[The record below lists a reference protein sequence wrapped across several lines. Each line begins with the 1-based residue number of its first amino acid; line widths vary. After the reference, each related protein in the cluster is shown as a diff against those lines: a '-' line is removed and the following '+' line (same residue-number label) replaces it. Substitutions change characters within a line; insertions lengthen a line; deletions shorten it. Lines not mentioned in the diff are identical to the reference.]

1 MIVGAARTSV
11 VTRGGTAVAVPPRT
25 IAVSSFAP
33 ALVVR
38 GDVQP
43 AAGPARRTKIW
54 EFNTNLHCSIIGTCL
69 STGELRQVLKKLG
82 VAVPDSTDHELHG
95 AAVSLAGRHDKAAK
109 LLHKAL
115 DERHRVA
122 INQFAKAATD
132 DAVRSLWREAVR
144 RGEIPGAYWA
154 TLTHPATTQAI
165 IRDAFGEVHMLSH
178 LVGAANRAD
187 IRRLCELEADNA
199 ELRARIDRQQLALR
213 DAVVTRDA
221 RIQELRDALTQ
232 RIAAEPSGAEP
243 SGGGED
249 SGVLRQLVADLERR
263 LVGETRRSNALA
275 EKLAVAT
282 SVLADERSARAKAE
296 QEVGGLR
303 RELDAIAASVLAQA
317 GDDMPAMTPDAR
329 LDGMTVLYV
338 GGRQNQVAH
347 LRAAAAQ
354 SGAAFLHH
362 DGGIEHHLNLLG
374 GLTSQADLVM
384 FPVDCISHHAALAV
398 KQLCRQAGKRF
409 IPLRSAS
416 ATSLLATLRQPD
428 VTRVADAAD

>member
-1 MIVGAARTSV
+1 MFSM
-11 VTRGGTAVAVPPRT
+11 PPRT

-38 GDVQP
+38 EEIP
-43 AAGPARRTKIW
+43 PTSGPARRTKIW
-54 EFNTNLHCSIIGTCL
+54 EFNTNLHCSIVGTCL
-69 STGELRQVLKKLG
+69 STGDLRQFLKKLG
-82 VAVPDSTDHELHG
+82 VAAPDSTDHELHG
-95 AAVSLAGRHDKAAK
+95 AAVSLAARHDKAAK
-109 LLHKAL
+109 LLHKVL

-122 INQFAKAATD
+122 INQFAKAVTE

-144 RGEIPGAYWA
+144 RGEIPGGYWA

-199 ELRARIDRQQLALR
+199 ELRARVERQQLALR
-213 DAVVTRDA
+213 DAVVARDA
-221 RIQELRDALTQ
+221 RIHELRDALTQ
-232 RIAAEPSGAEP
+232 RIAAEPSAPGDDGA
-243 SGGGED
+243 
-249 SGVLRQLVADLERR
+249 VLGQLVAGLERR
-263 LVGETRRSNALA
+263 LVGETRRSTALA
-275 EKLAVAT
+275 EKLAAAT
-282 SVLADERSARAKAE
+282 TAHAEERSARAKAE
-296 QEVGGLR
+296 REAEALR
-303 RELDAIAASVLAQA
+303 RELDVIAASLLAQV
-317 GDDMPAMTPDAR
+317 DDNAPATTSDAR

-338 GGRQNQVAH
+338 GGRPNQVAH
-347 LRAAAAQ
+347 LRAAAEQ

-384 FPVDCISHHAALAV
+384 FPVDCISHHAAHAV

-409 IPLRSAS
+409 VPLRSAS
-416 ATSLLATLRQPD
+416 ATSLLAALRQPD
-428 VTRVADAAD
+428 LTRVADAAD

>member
-11 VTRGGTAVAVPPRT
+11 MTRGGTAVAVPPRT

-122 INQFAKAATD
+122 INRFAKATTD

-144 RGEIPGAYWA
+144 RGEIPGGYWA

-303 RELDAIAASVLAQA
+303 RELDAIAASVLARA

-347 LRAAAAQ
+347 LRAATAQ